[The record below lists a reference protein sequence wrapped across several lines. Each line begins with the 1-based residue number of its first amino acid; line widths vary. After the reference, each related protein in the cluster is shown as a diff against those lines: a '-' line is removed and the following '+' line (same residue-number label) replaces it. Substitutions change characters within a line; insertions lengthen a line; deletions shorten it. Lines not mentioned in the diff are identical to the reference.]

1 MNSINMQYFILI
13 VPSCLFLIGL
23 AFTFCRLIFKA
34 DLFLLWIGLAY
45 VIPSIALFAQCLM
58 NNAQLTL
65 AAPFTAILYLLGS
78 WFGAYAISLKLKVS
92 FRHKLALA
100 ISLCTIA
107 ILTYFSYIQPQIWV
121 RLIILNI
128 SLGLVGFITIPH
140 ALKKLPSSK
149 SFDKWILIFYLISV
163 SYSFFRAGI
172 NFIFLE
178 PIDQSQFTL
187 TSSVWWLLCMSA
199 NILLNILFALVI
211 SGCAVK
217 DVIQHLNNERF
228 QDPLTHLL
236 NRRGFFEKNKVID
249 FGNSFYFLIYFDLD
263 HFKAIN
269 DTWGHYTGDIILK
282 GVSEII
288 LNNKKVNDLVARF
301 GGEEFICLISAKNE
315 RDALHQTQFLKALIE
330 QTVFTNNKI
339 RITASY
345 GLTSINN
352 LQDIEQALHRA
363 DHLLY
368 RAKANGRNQISSDFV
383 I

>member
-1 MNSINMQYFILI
+1 MQYFILI

-58 NNAQLTL
+58 DNAQLTL

-78 WFGAYAISLKLKVS
+78 WFGAYAISLKLNVS

-128 SLGLVGFITIPH
+128 SLGLVGFITIPYV
-140 ALKKLPSSK
+140 LKKLPSSK

-217 DVIQHLNNERF
+217 DVIHHLNNERF

-249 FGNSFYFLIYFDLD
+249 FGKSFYFLIYFDLD
-263 HFKAIN
+263 HFKTIN
-269 DTWGHYTGDIILK
+269 DTWGHYTGDLILK

-288 LNNKKVNDLVARF
+288 LNNKNANDLVARF

-315 RDALHQTQFLKALIE
+315 RDALHQTQRLKALIE

>member
-1 MNSINMQYFILI
+1 MQYFILI

-58 NNAQLTL
+58 DNAQLTL

-78 WFGAYAISLKLKVS
+78 WFGAYAISLKLNVS

-128 SLGLVGFITIPH
+128 SLGLVGFITIPYV
-140 ALKKLPSSK
+140 LKKLPSSK

-217 DVIQHLNNERF
+217 DVIHHLNNERF

-263 HFKAIN
+263 HFKTIN
-269 DTWGHYTGDIILK
+269 DTWGHYTGDLILK

-288 LNNKKVNDLVARF
+288 LNNKKANDLVARF

-315 RDALHQTQFLKALIE
+315 RDALHQTQRLKALIE

>member
-1 MNSINMQYFILI
+1 MQYFILI

-45 VIPSIALFAQCLM
+45 AIPSIALFAQCLM

-78 WFGAYAISLKLKVS
+78 WFGAYAISMKLKVS

-128 SLGLVGFITIPH
+128 SLGLIGFITIPH
-140 ALKKLPSSK
+140 VLKNLPSSK

-217 DVIQHLNNERF
+217 DVIHHLNNERF

-263 HFKAIN
+263 HFKTIN
-269 DTWGHYTGDIILK
+269 DTWGHYTGDLILK

-288 LNNKKVNDLVARF
+288 LNNKKANDLVARF

-315 RDALHQTQFLKALIE
+315 RDALHQTQRLKALIE

-345 GLTSINN
+345 GLTSIKN

-368 RAKANGRNQISSDFV
+368 RAKANGRNQISCDLSV
-383 I
+383 

>member
-1 MNSINMQYFILI
+1 MSEYLQ
-13 VPSCLFLIGL
+13 
-23 AFTFCRLIFKA
+23 
-34 DLFLLWIGLAY
+34 
-45 VIPSIALFAQCLM
+45 
-58 NNAQLTL
+58 
-65 AAPFTAILYLLGS
+65 ILYLLGS

-128 SLGLVGFITIPH
+128 SLGLVGFITIPYV
-140 ALKKLPSSK
+140 LKKLPSSK

-217 DVIQHLNNERF
+217 DVIHHLNNERF

-236 NRRGFFEKNKVID
+236 NRRSFFEKNKVID

-263 HFKAIN
+263 HFKTIN
-269 DTWGHYTGDIILK
+269 DTWGHYTGDLILK

-288 LNNKKVNDLVARF
+288 LNNKKANDLVARF

-315 RDALHQTQFLKALIE
+315 RDALHQTQRLKALIE

-345 GLTSINN
+345 GLTSIKN

>member
-1 MNSINMQYFILI
+1 MQYFILI

>member
-1 MNSINMQYFILI
+1 MQYFILI

-58 NNAQLTL
+58 DNAQLTL

-128 SLGLVGFITIPH
+128 SLGLVGFITIPYV
-140 ALKKLPSSK
+140 LKKLPSSK

-217 DVIQHLNNERF
+217 DVIHHLNNERF

-249 FGNSFYFLIYFDLD
+249 FGKSFYFLIYFDLD
-263 HFKAIN
+263 HFKTIN
-269 DTWGHYTGDIILK
+269 DTWGHYTGDLILK

-288 LNNKKVNDLVARF
+288 LNNKKANDLVARF

-315 RDALHQTQFLKALIE
+315 RDALHQTQRLKALIE